1 MENTDTLSIKE
12 FARAAGVT
20 VQAVYKRLNNQDDE
34 LNNYLVLVENKKR
47 LSKDVLNLIIKPVV
61 KPVEQPSGEV
71 EQPVEQLLNQ
81 LNNQLNTLNEQIKL
95 KDELIAAKDE
105 HIADLRKQLD
115 EKEQTLQAVTE
126 SLQAAQA
133 LHGAAINKNVKTI
146 TTAQTGDAAT
156 VEDPA
161 GETPKK
167 HGWLWHILHKN
178 ADE

>member
-47 LSKDVLNLIIKPVV
+47 LSKDVLNLVV
-61 KPVEQPSGEV
+61 KPVEQPVEQPTSKV

-81 LNNQLNTLNEQIKL
+81 LNNLQEQLRL
-95 KDELIAAKDE
+95 KDELIKSKDE

-146 TTAQTGDAAT
+146 TTAQTEDAAT
-156 VEDPA
+156 VEDPT
-161 GETPKK
+161 GSTTKK
-167 HGWLWHILHKN
+167 HGWLWHIMHRGD
-178 ADE
+178 DE